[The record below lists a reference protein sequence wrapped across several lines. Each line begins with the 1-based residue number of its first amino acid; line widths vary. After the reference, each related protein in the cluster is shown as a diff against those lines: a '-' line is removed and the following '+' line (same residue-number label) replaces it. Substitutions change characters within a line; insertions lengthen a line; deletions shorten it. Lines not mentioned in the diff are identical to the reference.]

1 MFGIEGHSIETMVEL
16 LAGSSRLLGFHPIR
30 VRYRHENSSA
40 ACASHK
46 QENAPCRNPTVYS
59 VIYNQSVHL
68 GTRSTNRGPGPSF
81 RPSPSHYWHRHNV
94 FSGGDILVLAL
105 EGE

>member
-46 QENAPCRNPTVYS
+46 QENAPGGNRTIHS
-59 VIYNQSVHL
+59 VIYIQSLHL
-68 GTRSTNRGPGPSF
+68 GTP
-81 RPSPSHYWHRHNV
+81 
-94 FSGGDILVLAL
+94 ILTVS
-105 EGE
+105 